1 MDKPIFTNRSLARL
15 IGPLILEQL
24 LAVTIGMADTIM
36 VTGVGEHA
44 VSAISL
50 VDAINLLLIQVFSA
64 LATGGAVVAAQ
75 YLGARARERAC
86 DTAKQ
91 LVWSTTL
98 IAALIGLVAAVW
110 NGPILG
116 AIYGALEPNVM
127 ENARVY
133 FLISAISYPFLAL
146 YNAGAALY
154 RSMGNSRI
162 SLIISLIMNVVN
174 VAGNA
179 LLIFVFDM
187 GVAGAALAS
196 LASRVLA
203 AVIVTKLICHKSNPI
218 HVNRLFHFEWNGD
231 ILRRILGIGVPNGM
245 ENGVFQV
252 GKLVVSNLIAG
263 LGTSVIAA
271 NAICNTVSGLVCV
284 PGNAIGLALITVV
297 GQCVGARAIREA
309 QTNVKKLMFFTYGCM
324 LVLNV
329 FLFFLAAPVVAL
341 FDLSELATAISI
353 DLLKQYAVFNSIF
366 WPLSF
371 PFANALRAAGDA
383 KYTMWTSIGSMV
395 LIRVGLSY
403 LFILGPMDMGIYGV
417 WNAMY
422 VDWIVRITFFLPRYL
437 KGKWKTMSAV

>member
-1 MDKPIFTNRSLARL
+1 M
-15 IGPLILEQL
+15 
-24 LAVTIGMADTIM
+24 
-36 VTGVGEHA
+36 
-44 VSAISL
+44 
-50 VDAINLLLIQVFSA
+50 
-64 LATGGAVVAAQ
+64 
-75 YLGARARERAC
+75 
-86 DTAKQ
+86 
-91 LVWSTTL
+91 
-98 IAALIGLVAAVW
+98 
-110 NGPILG
+110 
-116 AIYGALEPNVM
+116 
-127 ENARVY
+127 
-133 FLISAISYPFLAL
+133 
-146 YNAGAALY
+146 
-154 RSMGNSRI
+154 
-162 SLIISLIMNVVN
+162 
-174 VAGNA
+174 
-179 LLIFVFDM
+179 
-187 GVAGAALAS
+187 
-196 LASRVLA
+196 
-203 AVIVTKLICHKSNPI
+203 
-218 HVNRLFHFEWNGD
+218 NGD

-263 LGTSVIAA
+263 LSTSVIAA

-395 LIRVGLSY
+395 LIRVGLSN

-422 VDWIVRITFFLPRYL
+422 VDWIVRIAFFLPRYL

>member
-1 MDKPIFTNRSLARL
+1 MEKPIFTNRSLARL

-50 VDAINLLLIQVFSA
+50 VDAINILLIQIFSA
-64 LATGGAVVAAQ
+64 LATGGAVVASQ
-75 YLGARARERAC
+75 YLGARETDRAC

-98 IAALIGLVAAVW
+98 IAAAIGFAAAVW
-110 NGPILG
+110 NGPILHG
-116 AIYGALEPNVM
+116 IYGALEPSVM
-127 ENARVY
+127 ENARAY
-133 FLISAISYPFLAL
+133 LLISAISYPFLAL

-162 SLIISLIMNVVN
+162 SLVISLIMNIVN

-179 LLIFVFDM
+179 LLIFVFNM
-187 GVAGAALAS
+187 GVTGAALAS

-231 ILRRILGIGVPNGM
+231 ILRRILRIGVPNGM
-245 ENGVFQV
+245 ENGIFQV
-252 GKLVVSNLIAG
+252 GKLIVSNLIAT

-271 NAICNTVSGLVCV
+271 NAIGNTVSGLVCV
-284 PGNAIGLALITVV
+284 PGNAIGLAMITVV
-297 GQCVGARAIREA
+297 GQCVGAHAIREA
-309 QTNVKKLMFFTYGCM
+309 QVNVKKLMLFTYACM
-324 LVLNV
+324 IVLNV
-329 FLFFLAAPVVAL
+329 CLFFCAAPVVAL
-341 FDLSELATAISI
+341 FDLSDLATELSI
-353 DLLKQYAVFNSIF
+353 ELLRQYAVFTAIF
-366 WPLSF
+366 WPMAF

-383 KYTMWTSIGSMV
+383 QFTMWTSIASMAV
-395 LIRVGLSY
+395 VRVGLSY
-403 LFILGPMDMGIYGV
+403 LFILGPMDMGIFGV
-417 WNAMY
+417 WFAMY
-422 VDWIVRITFFLPRYL
+422 ADWIVRIAFFLPRYL